1 MTSSQPPP
9 YGAIGTVE
17 GSSGN
22 TAFQDVRIAALETRT
37 LNLENRP
44 PTLTQWL
51 FLQNDLAALSAR
63 VQALGKDVTPPSSC
77 HMHVHMTDVSIGVT
91 PPTTTDVCI
100 EKEVINRFPLF
111 MKEFSSAVAQ
121 AHVGGT
127 WSEFYRMNYA
137 NMASL
142 SLALRVGVRPSSS
155 ASTVTLPKREYD
167 KVVYWLGE
175 FQAMV
180 DATVSARGGTY
191 TQAHADIARHFETAL
206 LALLP

>member
-9 YGAIGTVE
+9 YGAIGTE

-22 TAFQDVRIAALETRT
+22 TAFQDVRIAALETRI

-44 PTLTQWL
+44 PTVTQWL

-63 VQALGKDVTPPSSC
+63 VQSLGKDVTPPSQLSYAC
-77 HMHVHMTDVSIGVT
+77 MTDVSIGVT

-155 ASTVTLPKREYD
+155 ASTVTLPKRQYD